1 MHLHAQLSNI
11 VRETQR
17 ADQPSTI
24 STMASIDSVFE
35 NAGFDGTK
43 RRKTDDDAQPE
54 EEASLPKSPQI
65 EDEHI
70 EERFAIQKLVDEHK
84 DGPQEADWLKGLV
97 LDLERA
103 ITSNTEKRE
112 LFANEPLKFMDSEV
126 ELEKAIRA
134 LSVLT
139 TTDDDDFITVYKQ
152 FVSDFECHVSLM
164 QLLDHPNLDIAL
176 ITCEIFHELITR
188 TNDFADPDALTRSL
202 WSNDDFID
210 YIMELT
216 DKIVKIDPTQIQY
229 ILDMGDVMFVEDD
242 ITPQLRTHIFPK
254 FLDLLAD
261 KKSPLLLHDRSTMAD
276 YCLTWLTKYEYRT
289 GVSAERVEAL
299 IKYLMAYVDKD
310 PTKGDEEELAGSIA
324 GILAYIL
331 TSPSGRAAFA
341 EVEGVDAMVRLMGGE
356 GKWIK
361 KHAARIIKA
370 ALNSYDSTE
379 LATVFVQAKGLGVL
393 FKALKAGKNKHY
405 KTYSEYGEFLW
416 AIYASLLR
424 LLPSD
429 SPERV
434 RVIAKMDKAKLDELK
449 ELRDDTQ
456 QAVDTMIP
464 ALESALA
471 NEEDTEEI
479 VTDMEMLGS
488 RLVVVLDTIFA
499 WMKVE
504 GQDIEVD
511 KEVLKQ
517 ERDNKARY
525 LGWDDDS
532 NEYQEMM
539 KNNKDIV
546 GMLDYLLE
554 SK

>member
-1 MHLHAQLSNI
+1 
-11 VRETQR
+11 
-17 ADQPSTI
+17 
-24 STMASIDSVFE
+24 MASIDSVFE
-35 NAGFDGTK
+35 NAGFDGAK
-43 RRKTDDDAQPE
+43 RRKTEGDEQPE
-54 EEASLPKSPQI
+54 EESSPKSPQV

-70 EERFAIQKLVDEHK
+70 VERFAIQRFVDEHK
-84 DGPQEADWLKGLV
+84 DGPVEADWLKGLV

-103 ITSNTEKRE
+103 ITANTEKRE

-126 ELEKAIRA
+126 DLEKAIRA
-134 LSVLT
+134 LSVLA
-139 TTDDDDFITVYKQ
+139 TTDDDDFEVMYKR
-152 FVSDFECHVSLM
+152 FVSDFETHVSLM
-164 QLLDHPNLDIAL
+164 QLLGHPNLDIAL
-176 ITCEIFHELITR
+176 ITCEIFHELISR
-188 TNDFADPDALTRSL
+188 TNDFADPDALTRAL
-202 WSNDDFID
+202 WANDDFID
-210 YIMELT
+210 YIIELT
-216 DKIVKIDPTQIQY
+216 DKIVQIDPTQIQY
-229 ILDMGDVMFVEDD
+229 ILDMGDVMFIEDD

-276 YCLTWLTKYEYRT
+276 FCLTWLTKYEYRT
-289 GVSAERVEAL
+289 GVSAERIEGL
-299 IKYLMAYVDKD
+299 IGFLMAYVDKD
-310 PTKGDEEELAGSIA
+310 PTKGDEEGLAGSIA

-341 EVEGVDAMVRLMGGE
+341 EVEGMDAMVKLLGGE

-361 KHAARIIKA
+361 KQAARIIKA

-405 KTYSEYGEFLW
+405 KTHSEYGESLW
-416 AIYASLLR
+416 AVYASLLR

-449 ELRDDTQ
+449 ELRDETQ
-456 QAVDTMIP
+456 QAVETMLP
-464 ALESALA
+464 ALESVQA
-471 NEEDTEEI
+471 NREDVEEI
-479 VTDMEMLGS
+479 VADMEMLGS

-504 GQDIEVD
+504 GRDVEVD
-511 KEVLKQ
+511 TEVLQQ
-517 ERDNKARY
+517 ERDEKARY
-525 LGWDDDS
+525 LDWDDES

-539 KNNKDIV
+539 KNNKDMV

-554 SK
+554 KR

>member
-1 MHLHAQLSNI
+1 
-11 VRETQR
+11 
-17 ADQPSTI
+17 
-24 STMASIDSVFE
+24 MASIDSVFE
-35 NAGFDGTK
+35 NAGFDGAK
-43 RRKTDDDAQPE
+43 RRKTEDDQQPE
-54 EEASLPKSPQI
+54 AEEQETSPEI

-84 DGPQEADWLKGLV
+84 DGPLEADWLKGLV

-103 ITSNTEKRE
+103 ITANTEKRE
-112 LFANEPLKFMDSEV
+112 LFASEPLKFMDSEV

-134 LSVLT
+134 LSVLA
-139 TTDDDDFITVYKQ
+139 TTDDDDFVTVYKR
-152 FVSDFECHVSLM
+152 FVADFECHVSLM

-176 ITCEIFHELITR
+176 ITCEIFHELISR
-188 TNDFADPDALTRSL
+188 TNDFADPDALTTAL

-210 YIMELT
+210 YLMELT
-216 DKIVKIDPTQIQY
+216 DKIVKIDPAQIQY
-229 ILDMGDVMFVEDD
+229 ILDMGDVMFIEDD

-254 FLDLLAD
+254 FLHLLAD

-289 GVSAERVEAL
+289 AVSADRVEAL
-299 IKYLMAYVDKD
+299 IKYLMAYIDKE
-310 PTKGDEEELAGSIA
+310 PTKGDEEGLAGSVA

-341 EVEGVDAMVRLMGGE
+341 EVEGMDAMVKLMGGE

-361 KHAARIIKA
+361 KQAVRIVKA

-405 KTYSEYGEFLW
+405 KTHSDYGESLW

-434 RVIAKMDKAKLDELK
+434 RVIAKMNDKAKLDELK

-456 QAVDTMIP
+456 QAVETMVP
-464 ALESALA
+464 ALEDALA
-471 NEEDTEEI
+471 NKEDVEEI
-479 VTDMEMLGS
+479 VADMEMLGS

-504 GQDIEVD
+504 GQEDLEVD

-517 ERDNKARY
+517 ERDEKARY

-539 KNNKDIV
+539 KNNKDMV
-546 GMLDYLLE
+546 GMLDYLLGVGGGGN
-554 SK
+554 